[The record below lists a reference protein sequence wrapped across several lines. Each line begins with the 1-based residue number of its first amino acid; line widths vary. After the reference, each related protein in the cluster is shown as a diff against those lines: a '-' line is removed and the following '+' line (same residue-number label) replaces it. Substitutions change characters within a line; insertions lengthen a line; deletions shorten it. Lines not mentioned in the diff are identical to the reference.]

1 MTRQELAQKVKA
13 KYPELQG
20 SDDETVVAGVL
31 DQYPEYSAYLSDEDI
46 GTNYVIE
53 SAKQFGLG
61 AVETIGQ
68 AAEGAVINL
77 SLGMADKAMSEEE
90 FYNSPESLKNVSYDR
105 YVRLNDIKLEKQKK
119 GMEFADSIKSW
130 TEEKLPEYINANE
143 EYGNAFAG
151 QVFRG
156 LGQFLGYGAVGAAG
170 TAVGSPVGGVAAV
183 YGTAFFNRQIEFL
196 EDAERTLGLDLLEM
210 DKDTRDKVVG
220 GSWAYGLTTG
230 ALDATVFKYITRVPG
245 ANTPTVKNLLNNLV
259 KGQGVPSGQL
269 KTVLANTAK
278 AAVAEG
284 TQESLGD
291 GLTLDAMAKSLYDDD
306 RELITGD
313 ALGRRVTEFALGGT
327 VGGLGKTGID
337 LIRARPRTD
346 EEVQEFKDTLK
357 KVDESLKQV
366 ESTDE
371 GLQTFKVQFE
381 QQASGETDITE
392 VKANTEEEALDYFNN
407 TYKGMYVPDSGR
419 IYTGEVQTQETAPV
433 EEKPETLTQEE
444 LKLSAR
450 YLKPTSVRTYQAVR
464 DWKKNPNLADS
475 SQTKKAISELKRPDN
490 KDVVSMSQELLSLYD
505 VGDGRVRVYRG
516 ASEDSDPRVL
526 SGWSLNPD
534 IASDFQEQA
543 RDFGEGEITVAT
555 IPIKDVLYKDNT
567 VFDDDAVFQE
577 QELIFD
583 TVKNLVIEKQT
594 TDNIKDSFSPKTE
607 QEEAIVKSYRMMP
620 AQMVFEEEG
629 MYDPKITEADVY
641 PDDLRQSARKFKD
654 QAQQAQVKQSDIA
667 HEKTQRSNTIK
678 TYGLINESKYM
689 PEEGRVLDFGAGLGE
704 GAALMGAESFEPN
717 PQGGFQPTYT
727 DPSQIPSNSYDF
739 VTSLS
744 VLNVIPGQQVRNE
757 VVKDIGRVL
766 KKNGKAVITA
776 RSDVDS
782 YYKNKPELKTESFG
796 EVGYISGDK
805 TYQKNFKQKELVD
818 YIQGVLGEGFKV
830 TPLDVSVSGSSV
842 LIEKVAEGTYEA
854 LQEAVMATDEEEI
867 SLEQIENQEEAQQ
880 GVTLDSLV
888 DADQITEPTNLRLSA
903 RKPKGVPTIKL
914 KDFKGQRIFFLFAD
928 QTRVGTYKGL
938 DGNLN
943 ISLQGGPDYPNTKV
957 NKDNDIGWAVDAKGI
972 WTSLNNKVNLSSK
985 GVGFVT
991 LFPKDNLRGNKT
1003 FLKAYVAEVRNAIKK
1018 GRLTE
1023 KRFLEVANELRNS
1036 LINSSANEGPSI
1048 ALGGEFT
1055 SLDNFQKRLGDSR
1068 FDVRGQSFFKTSE
1081 NVKGEMTGQKIGKI
1095 EYVNEGFPN
1104 IVDMIDLFA
1113 DPRFNG
1119 LEAGTVV
1126 SAVEFEKGQ
1135 PKDGSISAK
1144 EAKVP
1149 EHSAY
1154 EYLIKGKGLGY
1165 FDKPFQLYDQI
1176 KDLYR
1181 SAQPTRKYGEKTNI
1195 PSALKPAE
1203 GEVRTFGVDKQGRKI
1218 LGARQ
1223 PKSPA
1228 QVELE
1233 IEAQA
1238 TQNYITNKFG
1248 DIFNSPELNRPEKK
1262 VNGDVVQFEKK
1273 LKVYMD
1279 IDGYGPQDQN
1289 EVAYYDPVFHTIVVN
1304 LRNLNTKT
1312 FSKEGISM
1320 VIREEIIHSIAHN
1333 KGLDSEA
1340 LGKSLTKSQRYL
1352 IEQVYNYGEPMSDY
1366 EAGGEYFRAAVQNF
1380 SYGGISEQMT
1390 TMKQGKAWMRV
1401 KRLIQSIQ
1409 GFVTRAFK
1417 NTSDPQGVSLIVDVA
1432 NLLAKIDPQAR
1443 PVDQKTVLAARKV
1456 ISPVTGEP
1464 VINVEN
1470 FTEDPI
1476 KTEKKPILKPLILPK
1491 KDGKMTFAEAY
1502 LVPAG
1507 QTLRNIHASLEKVF
1521 TDYVRGKDQRVH
1533 QLHRLA
1539 ESFANK
1545 FKGITDKGDKQL
1557 LTQLISFSK
1566 FDNEGSQFT
1575 DEQAQ
1580 DLYSKRDALLDKYGM
1595 FNDYLAITQALKQIR
1610 HEVMTYVGE
1619 IGFVENYWPRYLS
1632 PKKYKELREKYGLDE
1647 KTFQDSIKA
1656 ENQKRKE
1663 NTVKAFRVFT
1673 YDAETNIPNPS
1684 NLYPTRKEAQAEV
1697 DSIGNSFVKDEEIA
1711 KPLPAMEK
1719 GSVEE
1724 ALFIEKELSGRGF
1737 DPKAGKPKFT
1747 KTRKLEIIPEED
1759 LEFYDS
1765 PTKALSR
1772 YFTSMVS
1779 LIETTKFI
1787 GRMQPDTRVVKG
1799 QTIYQ
1804 YDPRSKMAQTVQ
1816 NLVNSPE
1823 FADTVNQE
1831 KLYQTLPEIT
1841 RMLMA
1846 KGGREFGLFSWFRQ
1860 FSYGTLLIEF
1870 TSTLSQLYDLPFT
1883 MYDNGF
1889 FETLKSAANVATGK
1903 GIADVRELFDINR
1916 IMDAYENDSDF
1927 FSDIIKTGLKIT
1939 GFTKMDQFM
1948 KETTMDANYKRY
1960 SKISNDINPDGTIKK
1975 NVRGKRL
1982 VEAKKALKELNIFL
1996 ASTDSQVQQQDI
2008 QKFLQ
2013 AVKKNPNQRSQFEN
2027 DLIKNVLIVKLFEN
2041 QPMNIL
2047 RLPPKISENPNL
2059 RGLITMKSF
2068 MLVQINSTRNIA
2080 LNDLFGNGRTKRE
2093 RADAALRLTKLIGF
2107 FIAIGIPVDAL
2118 KDWLTGRPGYLPDY
2132 AFNGA
2137 VRVFG
2142 INKFLFFQ
2150 LRKEGLGQAM
2160 LDFTLPVPLARGIG
2174 VLNEMSAVAQGEG
2187 IIESGIAKNL
2197 PLKDVLYYRI
2207 PEVRAKQRKYVE
2219 RRAKQEGEFLF
2230 GLPDPFEQLAPNPII
2245 NDLR

>member
-61 AVETIGQ
+61 AVETVGQ

-77 SLGMADKAMSEEE
+77 SLGMANKAMSEEE

-245 ANTPTVKNLLNNLV
+245 ANTPTVKNLLSNLV
-259 KGQGVPSGQL
+259 RGQGVPSGQL

-278 AAVAEG
+278 AAIAEG

-433 EEKPETLTQEE
+433 EEVAEETVEVKESTGIEDIEGRVIDDGSPMVKEPVGIQEPKGKPVDDGSPIDPEN

-450 YLKPTSVRTYQAVR
+450 
-464 DWKKNPNLADS
+464 
-475 SQTKKAISELKRPDN
+475 
-490 KDVVSMSQELLSLYD
+490 
-505 VGDGRVRVYRG
+505 
-516 ASEDSDPRVL
+516 
-526 SGWSLNPD
+526 
-534 IASDFQEQA
+534 
-543 RDFGEGEITVAT
+543 
-555 IPIKDVLYKDNT
+555 
-567 VFDDDAVFQE
+567 
-577 QELIFD
+577 
-583 TVKNLVIEKQT
+583 
-594 TDNIKDSFSPKTE
+594 
-607 QEEAIVKSYRMMP
+607 
-620 AQMVFEEEG
+620 
-629 MYDPKITEADVY
+629 
-641 PDDLRQSARKFKD
+641 KFKE

-888 DADQITEPTNLRLSA
+888 DADQITEPTDLRLSA

-1068 FDVRGQSFFKTSE
+1068 FDIRGQSFFKTSE

-1126 SAVEFEKGQ
+1126 SAVEFKKGQ

-1181 SAQPTRKYGEKTNI
+1181 SAQPTRKYGEKTNVAQ
-1195 PSALKPAE
+1195 ALKPAE

-1312 FSKEGISM
+1312 FSEEGISM

-1390 TMKQGKAWMRV
+1390 TMKQGKAWDTV
-1401 KRLIQSIQ
+1401 KKLIRDLQA
-1409 GFVTRAFK
+1409 FVTKAFK
-1417 NTSDPQGVSLIVDVA
+1417 LTSDPQGVALIADVA

-1545 FKGITDKGDKQL
+1545 FKGIKDKGDKQL

-1673 YDAETNIPNPS
+1673 YDAETNIPNPG

-1697 DSIGNSFVKDEEIA
+1697 DSIGNSFVKDEEVA

-1787 GRMQPDTRVVKG
+1787 GRMQPDTRVVNG

-1883 MYDNGF
+1883 MYDNGWL
-1889 FETLKSAANVATGK
+1889 ETLKSAATVATGK

-1996 ASTDSQVQQQDI
+1996 ASTDPQVQQQDI

>member
-20 SDDETVVAGVL
+20 SDDETVVASVL
-31 DQYPEYSAYLSDEDI
+31 DQHPSYSAYLTDDDI
-46 GTNYVIE
+46 GSNVVIE

-61 AVETIGQ
+61 AAETVGQ
-68 AAEGAVINL
+68 AAEGAVLNL
-77 SLGMADKAMSEEE
+77 SLSMAEPTMTEQE

-156 LGQFLGYGAVGAAG
+156 LGQFLGYGAVGVAG

-245 ANTPTVKNLLNNLV
+245 ANTPTVKNLLSNLV
-259 KGQGVPSGQL
+259 RGQGVPSGQL

-278 AAVAEG
+278 AAIAEG

-371 GLQTFKVQFE
+371 GLKTFKVQFE

-433 EEKPETLTQEE
+433 EEVAEETVEEVAEETVEVKESTGIEDIEGRVIDDGSPMVKEPVGMQEPKGKPVDDGSPIDPEN

-450 YLKPTSVRTYQAVR
+450 
-464 DWKKNPNLADS
+464 
-475 SQTKKAISELKRPDN
+475 
-490 KDVVSMSQELLSLYD
+490 
-505 VGDGRVRVYRG
+505 
-516 ASEDSDPRVL
+516 
-526 SGWSLNPD
+526 
-534 IASDFQEQA
+534 
-543 RDFGEGEITVAT
+543 
-555 IPIKDVLYKDNT
+555 
-567 VFDDDAVFQE
+567 
-577 QELIFD
+577 
-583 TVKNLVIEKQT
+583 
-594 TDNIKDSFSPKTE
+594 
-607 QEEAIVKSYRMMP
+607 
-620 AQMVFEEEG
+620 
-629 MYDPKITEADVY
+629 
-641 PDDLRQSARKFKD
+641 KFKE

-1432 NLLAKIDPQAR
+1432 NLLAQIDPQAR
-1443 PVDQKTVLAARKV
+1443 PVDQKTILAARKV

-1673 YDAETNIPNPS
+1673 YDAETNRPNHG
-1684 NLYPTRKEAQAEV
+1684 NLYPTRKEAQAEA
-1697 DSIGNSFVKDEEIA
+1697 DSIGNSFVEDEEVA

-1787 GRMQPDTRVVKG
+1787 GRMQPDTRVVNG

>member
-20 SDDETVVAGVL
+20 SDDETVVASVL
-31 DQYPEYSAYLSDEDI
+31 DQHPSYSAYLTDDDI
-46 GTNYVIE
+46 GSNVVIE

-61 AVETIGQ
+61 AAETVGQ
-68 AAEGAVINL
+68 AAEGAVLNL
-77 SLGMADKAMSEEE
+77 SLSMAEPTMTEQE

-156 LGQFLGYGAVGAAG
+156 LGQFLGYGAVGVAG

-245 ANTPTVKNLLNNLV
+245 ANTPTVKNLLSNLV
-259 KGQGVPSGQL
+259 RGQGVPSGQL

-278 AAVAEG
+278 AAIAEG

-371 GLQTFKVQFE
+371 GLKTFKVQFE

-433 EEKPETLTQEE
+433 EEVAEETVEEVAEETVEVKESTGIEDIEGRVIDDGSPMVKEPVGMQEPKGKPVDDGSPIDPEN

-450 YLKPTSVRTYQAVR
+450 
-464 DWKKNPNLADS
+464 
-475 SQTKKAISELKRPDN
+475 
-490 KDVVSMSQELLSLYD
+490 
-505 VGDGRVRVYRG
+505 
-516 ASEDSDPRVL
+516 
-526 SGWSLNPD
+526 
-534 IASDFQEQA
+534 
-543 RDFGEGEITVAT
+543 
-555 IPIKDVLYKDNT
+555 
-567 VFDDDAVFQE
+567 
-577 QELIFD
+577 
-583 TVKNLVIEKQT
+583 
-594 TDNIKDSFSPKTE
+594 
-607 QEEAIVKSYRMMP
+607 
-620 AQMVFEEEG
+620 
-629 MYDPKITEADVY
+629 
-641 PDDLRQSARKFKD
+641 KFKE

-1443 PVDQKTVLAARKV
+1443 PVDQKTILAARKV

-1545 FKGITDKGDKQL
+1545 FKGIKDKGDKQL

-1673 YDAETNIPNPS
+1673 YDAETNRPNHG
-1684 NLYPTRKEAQAEV
+1684 NLYPTRKEAQAEA
-1697 DSIGNSFVKDEEIA
+1697 DSIGNSFVEDEEVA

-1787 GRMQPDTRVVKG
+1787 GRMQPDTRVVNG

>member
-20 SDDETVVAGVL
+20 SDDETVVASVL
-31 DQYPEYSAYLSDEDI
+31 DQHPSYSAYLTDDDI
-46 GTNYVIE
+46 GSNVVIE

-61 AVETIGQ
+61 AAETVGQ
-68 AAEGAVINL
+68 AAEGAVLNL
-77 SLGMADKAMSEEE
+77 SLSMAEPTMTEQE

-156 LGQFLGYGAVGAAG
+156 LGQFLGYGAVGVAG

-245 ANTPTVKNLLNNLV
+245 ANTPTVKNLLSNLV
-259 KGQGVPSGQL
+259 RGQGVPSGQL

-278 AAVAEG
+278 AAIAEG

-371 GLQTFKVQFE
+371 GLKTFKVQFE

-433 EEKPETLTQEE
+433 EEVAEETVEEVAEETVEVKESTGIEDIEGRVIDDGSPMVKEPVGMQEPKGKPVDDGSPIDPEN

-450 YLKPTSVRTYQAVR
+450 
-464 DWKKNPNLADS
+464 
-475 SQTKKAISELKRPDN
+475 
-490 KDVVSMSQELLSLYD
+490 
-505 VGDGRVRVYRG
+505 
-516 ASEDSDPRVL
+516 
-526 SGWSLNPD
+526 
-534 IASDFQEQA
+534 
-543 RDFGEGEITVAT
+543 
-555 IPIKDVLYKDNT
+555 
-567 VFDDDAVFQE
+567 
-577 QELIFD
+577 
-583 TVKNLVIEKQT
+583 
-594 TDNIKDSFSPKTE
+594 
-607 QEEAIVKSYRMMP
+607 
-620 AQMVFEEEG
+620 
-629 MYDPKITEADVY
+629 
-641 PDDLRQSARKFKD
+641 KFKE

-1432 NLLAKIDPQAR
+1432 NLLAQIDPQAR

-1545 FKGITDKGDKQL
+1545 FKGIKDKGDKQL

-1673 YDAETNIPNPS
+1673 YDAETNRPNHG
-1684 NLYPTRKEAQAEV
+1684 NLYPTRKEAQAEA
-1697 DSIGNSFVKDEEIA
+1697 DSIGNSFVEDEEVA

-1787 GRMQPDTRVVKG
+1787 GRMQPDTRVVNG

-2219 RRAKQEGEFLF
+2219 RRAKQRVSSYSDYLIH
-2230 GLPDPFEQLAPNPII
+2230 LSN
-2245 NDLR
+2245 